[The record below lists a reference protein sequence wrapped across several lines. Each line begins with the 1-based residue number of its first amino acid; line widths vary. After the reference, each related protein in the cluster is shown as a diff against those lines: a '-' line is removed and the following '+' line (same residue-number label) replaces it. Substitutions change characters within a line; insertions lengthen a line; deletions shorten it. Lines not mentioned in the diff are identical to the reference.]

1 MWLCSAVNAEA
12 LKARLQHEKDEEKEV
27 RAD

>member
-1 MWLCSAVNAEA
+1 MFFCSAVNAEA
-12 LKARLQHEKDEEKEV
+12 LKARLQYEKDEEKEV